1 MHRCALWASAITML
15 GLVGGA
21 PGTAWGQVSRVGS
34 GRASLGFSTH
44 VLRAPLASRRS
55 GNTVA
60 MQRLRVQEGFG
71 LRRRGL
77 TQNGLPAAIWPYG
90 LDTPIEVPDA
100 AEAVPSQPEVLVIA
114 GSHGDLRENTT
125 PRTPPDYSY
134 VTGCHAIPNGYH
146 CDNTHNEVTQ

>member
-1 MHRCALWASAITML
+1 MA
-15 GLVGGA
+15 
-21 PGTAWGQVSRVGS
+21 
-34 GRASLGFSTH
+34 
-44 VLRAPLASRRS
+44 
-55 GNTVA
+55 
-60 MQRLRVQEGFG
+60 RLRVQEGLG

-77 TQNGLPAAIWPYG
+77 TQNALPAAIWPYG
-90 LDTPIEVPDA
+90 LDTPIQVPAA

-146 CDNTHNEVTQ
+146 CDNAHNEVTQ